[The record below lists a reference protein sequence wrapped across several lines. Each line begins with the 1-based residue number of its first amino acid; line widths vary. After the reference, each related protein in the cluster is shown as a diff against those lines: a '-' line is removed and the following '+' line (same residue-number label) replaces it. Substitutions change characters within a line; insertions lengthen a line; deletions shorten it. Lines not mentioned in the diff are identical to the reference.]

1 MEQEQWEKDQQSRA
15 DQAYNLYKGLLNN
28 QQFQEWRDIVAKPQ
42 IQALEN
48 DLSNPLVFDE
58 ATLKAKVMHLNF
70 VKALMFQWFDE
81 VRENEKI
88 EQLNTEDASK

>member
-1 MEQEQWEKDQQSRA
+1 MDNQEQWEKDQQSRA

-42 IQALEN
+42 ITALEN

-88 EQLNTEDASK
+88 EQLKK